1 MKQEKH
7 FTTRRGFIAASGF
20 GGLGLY
26 GLWAAYGA
34 APTPLALLGLSK
46 AHEAGSGADALAHTA
61 KPAAGGAHSAHG
73 GGASMG
79 PTSEEFSRMTTEFV
93 ERYRMPD
100 GSVYPRRLPS
110 AAMAAPM
117 PATDPHAGH
126 DMAGMAGMAGMEDAD
141 TAHPEPAPVDQHS
154 GHDMAGM
161 ADMNPTPSA
170 EHADHGQATQG
181 HSESAAGQAI
191 DVLMVAGK
199 WYYLPNVL
207 RLDVGQPYRFRMMA
221 MDIAH
226 GASIQFGTGGRMMRL
241 QPGRV
246 SETELTFSRPGR
258 YLMHCTVYCG
268 DAHDSMQAT
277 IEVV

>member
-1 MKQEKH
+1 MKQVPH

-34 APTPLALLGLSK
+34 APTPLALLGLNQPHGASH
-46 AHEAGSGADALAHTA
+46 AEEAATPTQA
-61 KPAAGGAHSAHG
+61 PATGAHSAHG
-73 GGASMG
+73 GGAAAG
-79 PTSEEFSRMTTEFV
+79 PSSEEFSRMTTEFV

-100 GSVYPRRLPS
+100 GTVYPRRMANAP
-110 AAMAAPM
+110 AAP
-117 PATDPHAGH
+117 ADPHAGH
-126 DMAGMAGMAGMEDAD
+126 VM
-141 TAHPEPAPVDQHS
+141 PAAQPD
-154 GHDMAGM
+154 
-161 ADMNPTPSA
+161 P
-170 EHADHGQATQG
+170 HAG
-181 HSESAAGQAI
+181 HSQAASSHDEAAPAGEAI

-207 RLDVGQPYRFRMMA
+207 RLDAGQPYRFKMMA
-221 MDIAH
+221 MDVAH
-226 GASIQFGTGGRMMRL
+226 GASIQFGKGGRMMRL

-268 DAHDSMQAT
+268 DAHDMMQAT